1 MPPKKRKIVQG
12 QTTLFGTV
20 AQAAESSSVP
30 PSVRR
35 RGDVDSWRA
44 FAQSKW
50 KERFPW
56 LELLS
61 DGVYCLYCRKGSVR
75 RAFAS
80 GSETFIT
87 QPFTGVRPDV
97 LKRHESDSVVHSE
110 NAKIYREG
118 IERSRKKKTVTQL
131 VSTQD
136 CLTVDGE
143 AFCDALKCLYWLA
156 KHEIPHTTNFNP
168 LCDLCIDL
176 GNTTLTRLQTA
187 KNRTYGSEQSMHEM
201 LSAISD
207 TLEDTIL
214 QEVCASPYYAIIMD
228 QSTNLST
235 VKQLG
240 VVVQYLSME
249 TATLQCRFL
258 KLLDMSQYVHATA
271 ENIVDCLTK
280 YLDTASPSPS
290 SRKLAGASS
299 DGASVMLGEENGVM
313 ARLKAKVPGLIV
325 THCAAHRVALAACDA
340 ANAEPWF
347 RKFEKS
353 LNQVYTFFSRSSAR
367 TAELKEMQSL
377 LDHPQ
382 LKLQRS
388 TDTRWLSL
396 ENAVTALRRCFKPVK
411 AVLEHE
417 GAEGEATAIGLSVQL
432 SKPEYIIT
440 LYLLS
445 DVLDI
450 LSSLSCVC
458 QSVDLN
464 LLGVETLVNDKI
476 AALEKIREDVFMGGF
491 MMDAQTDYPSEM
503 SQINRD
509 TFKVRQRVICQP

>member
-1 MPPKKRKIVQG
+1 
-12 QTTLFGTV
+12 
-20 AQAAESSSVP
+20 
-30 PSVRR
+30 
-35 RGDVDSWRA
+35 
-44 FAQSKW
+44 
-50 KERFPW
+50 
-56 LELLS
+56 
-61 DGVYCLYCRKGSVR
+61 
-75 RAFAS
+75 
-80 GSETFIT
+80 
-87 QPFTGVRPDV
+87 
-97 LKRHESDSVVHSE
+97 
-110 NAKIYREG
+110 
-118 IERSRKKKTVTQL
+118 
-131 VSTQD
+131 
-136 CLTVDGE
+136 
-143 AFCDALKCLYWLA
+143 
-156 KHEIPHTTNFNP
+156 
-168 LCDLCIDL
+168 
-176 GNTTLTRLQTA
+176 
-187 KNRTYGSEQSMHEM
+187 M
-201 LSAISD
+201 LNAISD

-214 QEVCASPYYAIIMD
+214 QEVCASPYYAIIKD
-228 QSTNLST
+228 ESTDLST

-240 VVVQYLSME
+240 VVVQYLSIE

-280 YLDTASPSPS
+280 YLDTTSPSPS

-313 ARLKAKVPGLIV
+313 VRLKAKVPGLIV
-325 THCAAHRVALAACDA
+325 THCAAHRVASAACDA

-347 RKFEKS
+347 RKFDKS
-353 LNQVYTFFSRSSAR
+353 LNQVYTFFSHSSAR

-382 LKLQRS
+382 LKLYRGQQ
-388 TDTRWLSL
+388 DMCWLSL

-432 SKPEYIIT
+432 GKPEYIIT
-440 LYLLS
+440 LHLLS

-503 SQINRD
+503 SRINRA
-509 TFKVRQRVICQP
+509 TFKGKAESYLSTLIANLKRRFPHVHLLSLLGYLQPQNVASATPAYVMELAHEFGMSSAKLWNEFQSYQSFVSRLDPPTLQQAVMEMWHPTFRSTMVTAYSLISKLLARKIVLPASSVEAERVFSTMKQIKTPIHNRLTTITLDYLMRISMTGPGVEEWNSIPAALRWKAGGRRRITLTHTAASCFQVMNSHKGDSDTESSD